1 MKKHICSLMA
11 ALLLF
16 AAPMALAAPVLSAV
30 SADDASVVVGQPGW
44 GLSFQSTEG
53 GTLALALMD
62 SAGQTIADIGAKQV
76 DAGEGRI
83 EWNGLLPDG
92 SAIAAGEYTL
102 AVQLRNYWGEESE
115 QQLISMTIAEQGEAA
130 DTVPQTPEA
139 ALDLSM
145 LVIEEAQVWHEGQA
159 QLEEAAQEDAAT
171 ETATQMTSAALD
183 ERGVPV
189 ATSFW
194 DMDPDAYD
202 LTNPA
207 HQQAIWDLMMQPI
220 TVISGDQ
227 TENVYITNQPG
238 ISAKPYAEN
247 CAGELHGQSQGVR
260 IVEDDLD
267 GDGYVLIEAY
277 TNDGTKSESSYME
290 SIAAQKVQ
298 GYIKKSRLYTET
310 PSNKYALLVDKLR
323 QKMYVFEEGAII
335 GELLVSTGLNNAK
348 QPYNETPAGEYLVV
362 SWTGDFK
369 AGSRTIGRYALRIN
383 GGTLIHEVLHDVAA
397 DGTTKIYTAYEPELG
412 KKASHGCIRVQRR
425 KNAQGMN
432 MQWLWD
438 NLKDHTK
445 VFIWDDKDRE
455 MYAPEV
461 PDPETPLYRNPN
473 GGSNYHLDQNCSG
486 VKSKFLPLEGGFTYG
501 DLESSA
507 YKKLTPCVYCA
518 APEKLDTLYERY
530 VFEAE
535 QIGAEISQSALEAF
549 GKSK

>member
-1 MKKHICSLMA
+1 MKKHLCFFIICAM
-11 ALLLF
+11 LLGMSSAF
-16 AAPMALAAPVLSAV
+16 AAPVLSGVQANGE
-30 SADDASVVVGQPGW
+30 SVTIGQDGW
-44 GLSFQSTEG
+44 SFSFQSTEG
-53 GTLALALMD
+53 GALALALVD
-62 SAGQTIADIGAKQV
+62 DAGVIVDLGAKQV

-83 EWNGLLPDG
+83 EWNGLLTDG
-92 SAIAAGEYTL
+92 SAPAAGVYTL
-102 AVQLRNYWGEESE
+102 GVQLRNYWGEESE
-115 QQLISMTIAEQGEAA
+115 QQTMQVTLSESAVEETASTELQM
-130 DTVPQTPEA
+130 DT
-139 ALDLSM
+139 LDLSA
-145 LVIEEAQVWHEGQA
+145 LVIEEAQIWDEGME
-159 QLEEAAQEDAAT
+159 LIGEE
-171 ETATQMTSAALD
+171 SAAVD
-183 ERGVPV
+183 ENGVPV

-227 TENVYITNQPG
+227 TENVYITNEPG

-277 TNDGTKSESSYME
+277 SNDGTKSESSHVE
-290 SIAAQKVQ
+290 SLAAQKVQ
-298 GYIKKSRLYTET
+298 GYIKKSRLCTEK
-310 PSNKYALLVDKLR
+310 PSDKYALLVDKLR
-323 QKMYVFEEGAII
+323 QKMYIFEDGAII

-348 QPYNETPAGEYLVV
+348 QPYNETPAGEFLVV

-397 DGTTKIYTAYEPELG
+397 DGTTKIYDAYEPELG
-412 KKASHGCIRVQRR
+412 KKASHGCVRVQRR

-438 NLKDHTK
+438 NLKDNTK
-445 VFIWDDKDRE
+445 VFIWDDKGRE
-455 MYAPEV
+455 MYEPEV
-461 PDPETPLYRNPN
+461 PDPETPLYRNPD

-501 DLESSA
+501 DLENSE
-507 YKKLTPCVYCA
+507 YKKLTPCVYCS

-530 VFEAE
+530 AFEAE

-549 GKSK
+549 GKSE

>member
-1 MKKHICSLMA
+1 MKKHLCFFIICICAM
-11 ALLLF
+11 LL
-16 AAPMALAAPVLSAV
+16 ATSGALAAPVLSGV
-30 SADDASVVVGQPGW
+30 QASGESVTIGQDGW
-44 GLSFQSTEG
+44 GFSFQSTEG
-53 GTLALALMD
+53 GALALALMD
-62 SAGQTIADIGAKQV
+62 DAGAMIVDLGAKQV
-76 DAGEGRI
+76 DVGEGWI
-83 EWNGLLPDG
+83 EWNGLLADG
-92 SAIAAGEYTL
+92 SAPAAGAYTL

-115 QQLISMTIAEQGEAA
+115 QQTLPVTLREGAAEEASA
-130 DTVPQTPEA
+130 APQLGM
-139 ALDLSM
+139 LDLSA
-145 LVIEEAQVWHEGQA
+145 LVIEEAQIWYEGQE
-159 QLEEAAQEDAAT
+159 LTEEE
-171 ETATQMTSAALD
+171 SASVD
-183 ERGVPV
+183 ENGVPV

-227 TENVYITNQPG
+227 TENVYITNEPG

-277 TNDGTKSESSYME
+277 SNDGTKSESSYVE
-290 SIAAQKVQ
+290 SLAAQKVQ

-310 PSNKYALLVDKLR
+310 PSDKYALLVDKLR
-323 QKMYVFEEGAII
+323 QKMYIFEDGAII

-348 QPYNETPAGEYLVV
+348 QPYNETPAGEFLVV

-397 DGTTKIYTAYEPELG
+397 DGTTKIYDAYESELG
-412 KKASHGCIRVQRR
+412 KKASHGCVRVQRR

-438 NLKDHTK
+438 NLKDNTK
-445 VFIWDDKDRE
+445 VFIWDDKGRE
-455 MYAPEV
+455 MYEPEV

-501 DLESSA
+501 DLESDE

-518 APEKLDTLYERY
+518 APEKLETLYERY
-530 VFEAE
+530 AFEAE

-549 GKSK
+549 GMSE